1 MLKMIGVTSRVLSVD
16 IDLSLLDPVAE
27 AYPDVTFI
35 QGDSLEIDK
44 CFPPELLQVRK
55 SIAIYAKMSIFD
67 WSKRREEYFKR
78 CELATA
84 EKF

>member
-1 MLKMIGVTSRVLSVD
+1 MD
-16 IDLSLLDPVAE
+16 IDLSLLDPVAK

-55 SIAIYAKMSIFD
+55 SIAICAKMSIF
-67 WSKRREEYFKR
+67 WLEGGVFQEMWVGHRREILKR
-78 CELATA
+78 WPFFRT
-84 EKF
+84 KTIPKVV

>member
-1 MLKMIGVTSRVLSVD
+1 MD
-16 IDLSLLDPVAE
+16 IDLSLLDPVAK

-55 SIAIYAKMSIFD
+55 G
-67 WSKRREEYFKR
+67 YFKR